1 MYLYRQIWLLTGRL
15 ERKTI
20 MMFLFYMFIWLKVA
34 CFTSFFLVFLNC
46 LLLLISIFWHRQAI
60 SESKGGGPVVF
71 PSWMQDSNP
80 EGVWNRISSRLN
92 ARWHT
97 DWAIEDQAKK
107 YWTRQ
112 PVPMISEHS
121 AHSILLPSI
130 IRTSLWRYT
139 GLLLLIS
146 ILLHRQVNLKSPGL
160 LPHDYLIIVSWLDLW
175 SFMIVYI
182 CFCELYL
189 WRQIFFT
196 IPLAIGFWLKV

>member
-1 MYLYRQIWLLTGRL
+1 MTTYWQTRTKDNHDAFVLYVHLV
-15 ERKTI
+15 ESC
-20 MMFLFYMFIWLKVA
+20 MFH
-34 CFTSFFLVFLNC
+34 LVFLNFSE
-46 LLLLISIFWHRQAI
+46 LFVAVNFDILAQASDFRI
-60 SESKGGGPVVF
+60 ERGPVVF

-97 DWAIEDQAKK
+97 DWAIEEQAKK

-189 WRQIFFT
+189 WRQIFIYHSLGNRILVKSVNPTRF
-196 IPLAIGFWLKV
+196 F